1 MSYFAPYVDV
11 SGLHYPTYNDILE
24 DLIEDMQTI
33 YGSGI
38 YLGND
43 SQDYQMLSK
52 FAEKIFDTYQAM
64 EIAYNAHSP
73 VTAIGAGLDYIVAI
87 NGIKRKTG
95 SNSTVTLTLTGA
107 PRTVISGGSA
117 GDAQGNI
124 WLLPEEVVLD
134 DNGEASVPAIC
145 QYAGTVTALANT
157 ITKIMTPTQGW
168 ESVTNPEAS
177 TTGEAVEVDSQLRAR
192 RAESVAQPS
201 QSMLLGLKG
210 ALEALDDV
218 KRVAVYENDTNTTNA
233 NGLPAHSICAV
244 VENGDANEIAQTI
257 LIRKGVGCGTYG
269 NQSVEVLDD
278 YGQSYDIR
286 YSRVQYVD
294 IDIEVNISRRSG
306 YSVST
311 PDEIAAAIVL
321 YLDDFSIGTDLT
333 TSIIWMVAQQVNADA
348 RTPTFA
354 ISSVRAARHGQTK
367 STNDVVIGY
376 DEVARG
382 SVANIEVNVT

>member
-1 MSYFAPYVDV
+1 MSYFAPYVDE

-52 FAEKIFDTYQAM
+52 FAEKIYDTYQAL

-73 VTAIGAGLDYIVAI
+73 VTAIGTGLDYIVAI
-87 NGIKRKTG
+87 NGIKRKMGT
-95 SNSTVTLTLTGA
+95 NSTATLTLTGT
-107 PRTVISGGSA
+107 PHTTIIGGTA
-117 GDAQGNI
+117 ADDNGNI
-124 WLLPEEVVLD
+124 WLLPDEVVLD
-134 DNGEASVPAIC
+134 DNGVASVEAIC
-145 QYAGTVTALANT
+145 QYAGTITALANT

-168 ESVTNPEAS
+168 ESVTNPEDS
-177 TTGEAVEVDSQLRAR
+177 TTGVAVEVDSQLRAR

-201 QSMLLGLKG
+201 QSMLLGMKG
-210 ALEALDDV
+210 ALEALENV
-218 KRVAVYENDTNTTNA
+218 KRVAVYENDTGTTDE

-244 VENGDANEIAQTI
+244 VESGDEDEIANTI

-269 NQSVEVLDD
+269 NQSVEIIDD

-286 YSRVQYVD
+286 FSRVQYVD

-306 YSVST
+306 YSAST

-321 YLDDFSIGTDLT
+321 YLEDFSIGTDLT
-333 TSIIWMVAQQVNADA
+333 TSIIWMVAQQVNVDA
-348 RTPTFA
+348 RTPTFS
-354 ISSVRAARHGQTK
+354 ISSVRAARHGATK
-367 STNDVVIGY
+367 TTNDVVIGY

-382 SVANIEVNVT
+382 SVANIVVNVT

>member
-1 MSYFAPYVDV
+1 MSYFAPYVDE

-24 DLIEDMQTI
+24 SLVEDMQSI

-52 FAEKIFDTYQAM
+52 FAEKIYDTYQAL
-64 EIAYNAHSP
+64 EISYNAHSP
-73 VTAIGAGLDYIVAI
+73 VTAIGTGLDYIVAL

-95 SNSTVTLTLTGA
+95 TNSTATLLLTGTPQA
-107 PRTVISGGSA
+107 VIVNGTA
-117 GDAQGNI
+117 ADTEGNLWI
-124 WLLPEEVVLD
+124 LPEEVVIGD
-134 DNGEASVPAIC
+134 DGNASVEAVCQFAGAVSAPAG
-145 QYAGTVTALANT
+145 A
-157 ITKIMTPTQGW
+157 ITRIMTPQQGW

-177 TTGEAVEVDSQLRAR
+177 TTGVAVEVDSQLRAR

-201 QSMLLGLKG
+201 QSMVVGMKG
-210 ALEALDDV
+210 AIESLENV
-218 KRVAVYENDTNTTNA
+218 KRVAVYENDTGVTDS
-233 NGLPAHSICAV
+233 NGIPAHSICAV
-244 VENGDANEIAQTI
+244 IEGGDDDEIANTI

-269 NQSVEVLDD
+269 NQTRQITDD
-278 YGQSYDIR
+278 YGQTYEIK

-294 IDIEVNISRRSG
+294 IDIEVNISRRGG

-321 YLDDFSIGTDLT
+321 YLEDFSIGTDLT
-333 TSIIWMVAQQVNADA
+333 TSIIWMVAQQVNADV
-348 RTPTFA
+348 RTPTFS
-354 ISSVRAARHGQTK
+354 ITSVRAARHGEVKGTA
-367 STNDVVIGY
+367 DVEIGY

-382 SVANIEVNVT
+382 NTANITVNVT